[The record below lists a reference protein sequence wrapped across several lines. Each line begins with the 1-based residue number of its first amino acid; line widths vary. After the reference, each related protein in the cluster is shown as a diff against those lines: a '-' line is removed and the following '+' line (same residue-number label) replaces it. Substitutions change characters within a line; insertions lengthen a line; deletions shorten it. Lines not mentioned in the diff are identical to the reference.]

1 MRASRMFRGL
11 RLICCVAGALLVK
24 DASAQQ
30 NSTGSYCG
38 DGICQNITC
47 QAIGCP
53 VAENGSNCSQ
63 DCNSGNSSAPN
74 SAVAVCV
81 PGFDLTCSPKI
92 EVGTTKPSA
101 TKKGLVLKRDNLPFN
116 QSDIEVIPFKLDPSG
131 SCGENGVLCPTKSF
145 DVGMSFTGLA
155 ASVTAN
161 VSSGLLAR
169 SSDVGSACGSIYL
182 DLYAGRG
189 KNARRV
195 LSKLVG
201 RSCDQQ
207 HQSLFKSI
215 VLTDLKA
222 GENYE
227 IRGRFE
233 CAYSKIPQAPTGTG
247 AGHFLCSTYGT
258 EVTLVWPFGV
268 KAK

>member
-1 MRASRMFRGL
+1 MKPSRMFREL
-11 RLICCVAGALLVK
+11 SLICCLTGTLFVS
-24 DASAQQ
+24 DASGQSSS
-30 NSTGSYCG
+30 ST
-38 DGICQNITC
+38 T
-47 QAIGCP
+47 P
-53 VAENGSNCSQ
+53 TT
-63 DCNSGNSSAPN
+63 
-74 SAVAVCV
+74 CV

-116 QSDIEVIPFKLDPSG
+116 QSDIEVIPLKLDPSG

-189 KNARRV
+189 KIARRV

-201 RSCDQQ
+201 RSCDQS

-227 IRGRFE
+227 IRGRFV
-233 CAYSKIPQAPTGTG
+233 CAYSKIPQAPTGTW

>member
-1 MRASRMFRGL
+1 MKAARMFRGL
-11 RLICCVAGALLVK
+11 SLICCVAGVLLVK
-24 DASAQQ
+24 EVSAQPKPL
-30 NSTGSYCG
+30 GSYCG

-47 QAIGCP
+47 QSAGCP

-63 DCNSGNSSAPN
+63 DCNSGSGTAPN
-74 SAVAVCV
+74 SAAVVCV
-81 PGFDLTCSPKI
+81 PGSDLTCSPKI
-92 EVGTTKPSA
+92 EVGLTKPSE

-116 QSDIEVIPFKLDPSG
+116 QSDIEVIPFKMDPSG
-131 SCGENGVLCPTKSF
+131 SCGENGVVCPTKSF
-145 DVGMSFTGLA
+145 DVGMSFSALA

-161 VSSGLLAR
+161 VSGGLLAR

-182 DLYAGRG
+182 DLFAGRG

-201 RSCDQQ
+201 RSCDQA

-222 GENYE
+222 GETYE

-233 CAYSKIPQAPTGTG
+233 CAYSNIPQAPTGKG
-247 AGHFLCSTYGT
+247 SGHFLCSTYAT

-268 KAK
+268 KTK

>member
-1 MRASRMFRGL
+1 
-11 RLICCVAGALLVK
+11 
-24 DASAQQ
+24 
-30 NSTGSYCG
+30 
-38 DGICQNITC
+38 
-47 QAIGCP
+47 
-53 VAENGSNCSQ
+53 
-63 DCNSGNSSAPN
+63 
-74 SAVAVCV
+74 
-81 PGFDLTCSPKI
+81 
-92 EVGTTKPSA
+92 
-101 TKKGLVLKRDNLPFN
+101 
-116 QSDIEVIPFKLDPSG
+116 
-131 SCGENGVLCPTKSF
+131 
-145 DVGMSFTGLA
+145 MSFTGQA

-161 VSSGLLAR
+161 VSSGLLSR

-201 RSCDQQ
+201 RSCDQS

-227 IRGRFE
+227 IRGRFV
-233 CAYSKIPQAPTGTG
+233 CAYSKIPQATIGTW